1 MLMDKK
7 RNQLF
12 GRVSDYLFLAIGP
25 LISGIAAAMFSRPA
39 RITGGGATGIGTI
52 FYYLFGLD
60 QGVVMMCVNIPLI
73 LIGMKV
79 FGWRYGIKTL
89 IGSTL
94 LSFWT
99 SVIGHMTEYRGV
111 LDTSDDI
118 NILLS
123 AIYGG
128 VLMGIGIGLTMK
140 SGCNTGGTDIVAQV
154 IAHYFPVSVGG
165 IEFVFN
171 AAVVSC
177 GGIFLGLQPMLFAI
191 MAMYLSSQLVNYVV
205 MSFGTKL
212 AKSVYIFS
220 QEHTPEI
227 SRRVIAELHHGG
239 TVFHGTGIYTSATRA
254 MLLVI
259 VPNHQINA
267 IMKIIHSED
276 PKAFVFVTE
285 AYEVLGRGFVSLAKA
300 ADKE

>member
-1 MLMDKK
+1 MKK
-7 RNQLF
+7 KNALF
-12 GRVSDYLFLAIGP
+12 SRVSDYLYLAIGP
-25 LISGIAAAMFSRPA
+25 AIAATAAAMFYTPA

-52 FYYLFGLD
+52 FFYLFGLD

-73 LIGMKV
+73 LLGMKV

-94 LSFWT
+94 LSIWT
-99 SVIGHMTEYRGV
+99 TVIGRMTQYQGV

-128 VLMGIGIGLTMK
+128 VLMGVGIGLTMK

-154 IAHYFPVSVGG
+154 LAHFFPVSVGSV
-165 IEFVFN
+165 EFIFN
-171 AAVVSC
+171 AVVVCC

-191 MAMYLSSQLVNYVV
+191 IAMYLSSQLVNFVV
-205 MSFGTKL
+205 MNFGTKL

-220 QEHTPEI
+220 AEHTPEI
-227 SRRVIAELHHGG
+227 SRRVISELHHGG
-239 TVFHGTGIYTSATRA
+239 TTFHGTGIYTSKTRL

-259 VPNHQINA
+259 VPNNQMNT
-267 IMKIIHSED
+267 IMKIIHDED

-285 AYEVLGRGFVSLAKA
+285 AYEVLGRGFVPLKKV

>member
-1 MLMDKK
+1 MSSKK
-7 RNQLF
+7 QLF
-12 GRVSDYLFLAIGP
+12 GRVSDYFFLAAGP
-25 LISGIAAAMFSRPA
+25 VIAATAAALFYTPA
-39 RITGGGATGIGTI
+39 RITGGGATGVGTI
-52 FYYLFGLD
+52 FYYLFGFD
-60 QGVVMMCVNIPLI
+60 QGIVMMCVNVPLI
-73 LIGMKV
+73 LLGMKV

-94 LSFWT
+94 LSIWT
-99 SVIGHMTEYRGV
+99 TVIGRMTAYSGV

-128 VLMGIGIGLTMK
+128 VLMGVGIGLTMK
-140 SGCNTGGTDIVAQV
+140 SGCNTGGTDIIAQV
-154 IAHYFPVSVGG
+154 IAHYFPVSVGSV
-165 IEFVFN
+165 EFVFN
-171 AAVVSC
+171 AVVVSC

-191 MAMYLSSQLVNYVV
+191 IAMYLSSQLVNFVV
-205 MSFGTKL
+205 MNFGTKL

-220 QEHTPEI
+220 SEHTPEI

-239 TVFHGTGIYTSATRA
+239 TVFHGTGIYTSKTRS

-259 VPNHQINA
+259 VPNNQMNT
-267 IMKIIHSED
+267 IMKIVHEED

-285 AYEVLGRGFVSLAKA
+285 AYEVLGRGFVPLRKA
-300 ADKE
+300 AEKE

>member
-1 MLMDKK
+1 MSSKK
-7 RNQLF
+7 QLF
-12 GRVSDYLFLAIGP
+12 GRVSDYFFLAAGP
-25 LISGIAAAMFSRPA
+25 VIAATAAALFYTPA
-39 RITGGGATGIGTI
+39 RITGGGATGVGTI
-52 FYYLFGLD
+52 FYYLFGFD
-60 QGVVMMCVNIPLI
+60 QGIVMMCVNIPLI
-73 LIGMKV
+73 LLGMKV

-94 LSFWT
+94 LSIWT
-99 SVIGHMTEYRGV
+99 TIIGRMTAYSGV

-128 VLMGIGIGLTMK
+128 VLMGVGIGLTMK

-154 IAHYFPVSVGG
+154 IAHYFPVSVGSV
-165 IEFVFN
+165 EFVFN

-191 MAMYLSSQLVNYVV
+191 IAMYLSSQLVNFVV
-205 MSFGTKL
+205 MNFGTKL

-220 QEHTPEI
+220 SEHTPEI

-239 TVFHGTGIYTSATRA
+239 TVFHGTGIYTSKTRS

-259 VPNHQINA
+259 VPNNQMNT
-267 IMKIIHSED
+267 IMKIVHEED

-285 AYEVLGRGFVSLAKA
+285 AYEVLGRGFVPLRKA
-300 ADKE
+300 AEKE

>member
-1 MLMDKK
+1 MFMGKK
-7 RNQLF
+7 NLLF
-12 GRVSDYLFLAIGP
+12 SRVSDYFYLAAGP
-25 LISGIAAAMFSRPA
+25 VIAATAAAVFYTPA

-52 FYYLFGLD
+52 FYYLFGFD

-94 LSFWT
+94 LSIWT
-99 SVIGHMTEYRGV
+99 SVIGHLTAYNGV

-128 VLMGIGIGLTMK
+128 VLMGVGIGLTMK

-154 IAHYFPVSVGG
+154 LAHYFPVSVGSV
-165 IEFVFN
+165 EFIFN
-171 AAVVSC
+171 AVVVSC

-191 MAMYLSSQLVNYVV
+191 IAMYLSSQLVNYVV

-220 QEHTPEI
+220 EEHTPEI

-239 TVFHGTGIYTSATRA
+239 TTFHGTGIYTSKTRL
-254 MLLVI
+254 MLMVI
-259 VPNHQINA
+259 VPNNQMNA
-267 IMKIIHSED
+267 IMKIIHDED

-285 AYEVLGRGFVSLAKA
+285 AYEVLGRGFVPLKKV
-300 ADKE
+300 ADKN

>member
-1 MLMDKK
+1 MSSKK
-7 RNQLF
+7 QLF
-12 GRVSDYLFLAIGP
+12 GRVSDYFFLAAGP
-25 LISGIAAAMFSRPA
+25 VIAATAAALFYTPA
-39 RITGGGATGIGTI
+39 RITGGGATGVGTI
-52 FYYLFGLD
+52 FYYLFGFD
-60 QGVVMMCVNIPLI
+60 QGVVMMCVNVPLI
-73 LIGMKV
+73 LLGMKV

-94 LSFWT
+94 LSIWT
-99 SVIGHMTEYRGV
+99 TVIGRMTAYSGV

-128 VLMGIGIGLTMK
+128 VLMGVGIGLTMK
-140 SGCNTGGTDIVAQV
+140 SGCNTGGTDIIAQV
-154 IAHYFPVSVGG
+154 LAHYFPVSVGG

-171 AAVVSC
+171 AAVVCC

-191 MAMYLSSQLVNYVV
+191 IAMYLSSQLVNFVV
-205 MSFGTKL
+205 MNFGTKL

-220 QEHTPEI
+220 SEHTPEI

-239 TVFHGTGIYTSATRA
+239 TVFHGTGIYTSKTRS

-259 VPNHQINA
+259 VPNNQMNT
-267 IMKIIHSED
+267 IMKIVHEED

-285 AYEVLGRGFVSLAKA
+285 AYEVLGRGFVPLRKA
-300 ADKE
+300 AEKE

>member
-1 MLMDKK
+1 MFMGKK
-7 RNQLF
+7 NLLF
-12 GRVSDYLFLAIGP
+12 SRVSDYFYLAAGP
-25 LISGIAAAMFSRPA
+25 VIAATAAAVFYTPA

-52 FYYLFGLD
+52 FYYLFGFD

-94 LSFWT
+94 LSIWT
-99 SVIGHMTEYRGV
+99 SVIGHLTAYNGV

-128 VLMGIGIGLTMK
+128 VLMGVGIGLTMK

-154 IAHYFPVSVGG
+154 LAHYFPVSVGSV
-165 IEFVFN
+165 EFIFN
-171 AAVVSC
+171 AVVVSC
-177 GGIFLGLQPMLFAI
+177 GVIFLGLQPMLFAI
-191 MAMYLSSQLVNYVV
+191 IAMYLSSQLVNYVV

-220 QEHTPEI
+220 EEHTPEI

-239 TVFHGTGIYTSATRA
+239 TTFHGTGIYTSKTRL
-254 MLLVI
+254 MLMVI
-259 VPNHQINA
+259 VPNNQMNA
-267 IMKIIHSED
+267 IMKIIHDED

-285 AYEVLGRGFVSLAKA
+285 AYEVLGRGFVPLKKV
-300 ADKE
+300 ADKN